1 MRDRHERK
9 GNGPG
14 NRIGLDCNPRTI
26 ATHHCRIRPVSHVPR
41 TLRRQLPG
49 NCVVSP
55 LRRYRSGFSLAELV
69 VALAIAGVVSI
80 VIIGT
85 LTRQQRFYRGAEQLR
100 DVRESVRDAMEVLST
115 DIRGMSVGDT
125 IRLRADSALEFF
137 ASIGSSVVCQS
148 AGNEVGFPSQHST
161 GNSLTALQAMP
172 DSGDLAVFYTH
183 LINGAPD
190 WEQHRI
196 SGFASR
202 SLPSSCPQSSGLSTQ
217 SEIDAGRTGFLVT
230 LADPLRG
237 EIKAGAPVRFLRR
250 ARYSLYRAGDGDWY
264 LGYRRCN
271 ALGPSSCG
279 AIQPVSGSYRAYSGE
294 PRASGLL
301 FEYFDATG
309 RRLSASDSPLALARV
324 DITARSEV
332 AAQTTSSIGRKTV
345 ADSATLSVAIRNGV
359 R

>member
-1 MRDRHERK
+1 
-9 GNGPG
+9 
-14 NRIGLDCNPRTI
+14 
-26 ATHHCRIRPVSHVPR
+26 
-41 TLRRQLPG
+41 
-49 NCVVSP
+49 
-55 LRRYRSGFSLAELV
+55 
-69 VALAIAGVVSI
+69 VVSI
-80 VIIGT
+80 AITLT
-85 LTRQQRFYRGAEQLR
+85 LTRQQRFYRGAEQFR

-115 DIRGMSVGDT
+115 DIRGMSVADT
-125 IRLRADSALEFF
+125 VRLRADSAIEFF
-137 ASIGSSVVCQS
+137 ATIGSSVACQT
-148 AGNEVGFPSQHST
+148 AGNEVGLPSQHSP
-161 GNSLTALQAMP
+161 GNSLTALQAVP

-183 LINGAPD
+183 LIIGAPD

-202 SLPSSCPQSSGLSTQ
+202 SLASSCPQPSGLSSQ

-230 LADPLRG
+230 LAGPLRG
-237 EIKAGAPVRFLRR
+237 EIKAGAPVRFVRR
-250 ARYSLYRAGDGDWY
+250 ARYSLYRAGNGDWY

-279 AIQPVSGSYRAYSGE
+279 PIQPISGPYRAYSSD

-309 RRLSASDSPLALARV
+309 RRLGASDSPLALARV

-332 AAQTTSSIGRKTV
+332 TAQTTSSVGRKTV
-345 ADSATLSVAIRNGV
+345 SDSATVSVAIRNGG

>member
-1 MRDRHERK
+1 
-9 GNGPG
+9 
-14 NRIGLDCNPRTI
+14 
-26 ATHHCRIRPVSHVPR
+26 
-41 TLRRQLPG
+41 
-49 NCVVSP
+49 
-55 LRRYRSGFSLAELV
+55 
-69 VALAIAGVVSI
+69 
-80 VIIGT
+80 
-85 LTRQQRFYRGAEQLR
+85 
-100 DVRESVRDAMEVLST
+100 MEVLST

-125 IRLRADSALEFF
+125 IRLRADSAIEFL
-137 ASIGSSVVCQS
+137 ASIGSSVVCQT
-148 AGNEVGFPSQHST
+148 AGNEVGLPSQHST
-161 GNSLTALQAMP
+161 GNSLTALQAAP

-183 LINGAPD
+183 LITGAPD

-217 SEIDAGRTGFLVT
+217 SEIDAGRTGFLLT
-230 LADPLRG
+230 LVDPLRG
-237 EIKAGAPVRFLRR
+237 DIRAGAPVRFLRR

-271 ALGPSSCG
+271 AVGSSCEP
-279 AIQPVSGSYRAYSGE
+279 IQPVSGSYRAYSGE

-309 RRLSASDSPLALARV
+309 RRLDASDSPLALARV

-332 AAQTTSSIGRKTV
+332 AAQITSSTGRKTV
-345 ADSATLSVAIRNGV
+345 SDSATLSVAIRNGV